1 MRYNLTMEKSELDSI
16 LVDFEKGTSP
26 TPGEIQI
33 QEPDSELWVRFKVD
47 PKRFAPSIFDGEWAF
62 TQHHPVVG
70 SMRILRVITG
80 TDGISRIIARQGKFV
95 YAYPWFK

>member
-1 MRYNLTMEKSELDSI
+1 MGKAELDSI
-16 LVDFEKGTSP
+16 LVDFEKGISP

-33 QEPDSELWVRFKVD
+33 HEQDSAIWVRFRVD
-47 PKRFAPSIFDGEWAF
+47 PKRFSPSIFEGEWAF
-62 TQHHPVVG
+62 TQHHPSVG

-80 TDGISRIIARQGKFV
+80 TDGISRIIARQGKYV